1 MIFKGLHYTKDRIP
15 VKYLN
20 RCETKELELK
30 DPKDACILN
39 AVSA

>member
-20 RCETKELELK
+20 RCETKEIEG
-30 DPKDACILN
+30 D
-39 AVSA
+39 